1 MERAR
6 LLREE
11 RKSGGGGASG
21 NLLKNAG
28 AEFVHR
34 QSSNGRSQQHTQM
47 SSMN

>member
-1 MERAR
+1 MSANEWALKRKEQMERAR

-34 QSSNGRSQQHTQM
+34 
-47 SSMN
+47 